1 MRLLLLLLLALATLV
16 KASPFLVCDPVPASL
31 DQFTKPVSYVVTGL
45 GGTPISTQ
53 ATTNQDGTVQLKYD
67 LQSLPHGSYV
77 VTASAVNALG
87 GISGASDPFSFTSG
101 VPAIP
106 TALRIVP

>member
-1 MRLLLLLLLALATLV
+1 MRWLALLLMVIAQAALG
-16 KASPFLVCDPVPASL
+16 SPFLVCDAVPAAL

-53 ATTNQDGTVQLKYD
+53 ATTNADGTVQLHYD
-67 LQSLPHGSYV
+67 LQSLPHGSYT

-106 TALRIVP
+106 TTLRIVP